1 MFENWDSKQ
10 KAIAVIVGIAII
22 FYLVTKG
29 GTWFAENRD
38 ITLGLCFFAFGFIV
52 AWLLRGQPLLPQNL
66 DPKEA
71 ARLMFVCTKFG
82 RDILNKHGVVR
93 LGEGAQAIPQLNF
106 GACSTYRRGDGVGG
120 IFGKMFPNDPL
131 HYYIVLDLRNKS
143 VSDNNSNLVHFGQG
157 PMDTKSFEKELERL
171 VPFES
176 APVMRL
182 ARKAQVEAQKKEAE
196 AMAEE
201 M

>member
-10 KAIAVIVGIAII
+10 KTIAFLIGGAI
-22 FYLVTKG
+22 FLYLLSKG
-29 GTWFAENRD
+29 TTWFSDNRD
-38 ITLGLCFFAFGFIV
+38 LSMILVGCVIGGII
-52 AWLLRGQPLLPQNL
+52 AWILLKQPLPTNL

-93 LGEGAQAIPQLNF
+93 LGEGISAIPQLNF